1 VSVGVILLIIV
12 EIIIYLGLAEQM
24 IDKLGLNRRELLIFF
39 TLMIVGSFIDIPI
52 SSTPDITVNLG
63 GALTPVVLAIYILSK
78 ADDKIEVFRT
88 LIAVAITGGVIYGL
102 TQIYQFEEG
111 HTFIDSNYLFP
122 IVAGIT
128 AYVIGHSRRASF
140 IAGTLGF
147 VIYDLIHLFRIT
159 LGGVP
164 GKAAI
169 GGAGIF
175 DSIVISGI
183 LAVLL
188 SEVVGEFIERIVS
201 DKEDTQDDKN
211 FNEIF
216 ANPDLEFG
224 SLRDNDED
232 KEEEEGKQDF
242 DDREE
247 NRRGNND

>member
-1 VSVGVILLIIV
+1 MSVGVILLIVV
-12 EIIIYLGLAEQM
+12 ELIIYFGLAERM
-24 IDKLGLNRRELLIFF
+24 INKLGLTRRELLIFF

-52 SSTPDITVNLG
+52 SSSPDITVNVG

-78 ADDKIEVFRT
+78 ADDKIEVIRS

-122 IVAGIT
+122 IIAGIT
-128 AYVIGHSRRASF
+128 AYIIGHSRRASF

-147 VIYDLIHLFRIT
+147 LIYDLIHLFRIT
-159 LGGVP
+159 LSGVP

-188 SEVVGEFIERIVS
+188 SEIVGEFIERVVS
-201 DKEDTQDDKN
+201 DNKDKEDDKK
-211 FNEIF
+211 FSEIF

-224 SLRDNDED
+224 SLADDGQN
-232 KEEEEGKQDF
+232 KEEEKQEPNDW
-242 DDREE
+242 EE

>member
-1 VSVGVILLIIV
+1 MTVGVIILIIL
-12 EIIIYLGLAEQM
+12 ELIIYFGLAERM
-24 IDKLGLNRRELLIFF
+24 INKLGLSKNLLLTFF
-39 TLMIVGSFIDIPI
+39 TLMIVGSFIDLPI
-52 SSTPDITVNLG
+52 STTPDVSINLG
-63 GALTPVVLAIYILSK
+63 GGIIPIVLAVYILYQ
-78 ADDKIEVFRT
+78 ADDIIEIIRSI
-88 LIAVAITGGVIYGL
+88 IAVIITGGTIYAL

-122 IVAGIT
+122 IIAGIT

-147 VIYDLIHLFRIT
+147 VVYDFIHLFRIT

-188 SEVVGEFIERIVS
+188 SDVVGEIFERITS
-201 DKEDTQDDKN
+201 KIQSNKHEKFNKE
-211 FNEIF
+211 FSR
-216 ANPDLEFG
+216 PDVEFG
-224 SLRDNDED
+224 SLLNNE
-232 KEEEEGKQDF
+232 Q
-242 DDREE
+242 DDREDN
-247 NRRGNND
+247 NRREENEN